1 MKADLY
7 DIVLFFPRLFPDPAV
22 FEDPV
27 HLANRYLL
35 ENGVSRE
42 KSDLVYQTTN
52 EIDPIDERGK
62 QSIASGT
69 AKYSFEG
76 RSILAEYMSNA
87 NIRLAYADFGT
98 GLTPSDH
105 SRLWSK
111 GKIRELRFEL
121 RQFKH
126 QATTF
131 NLPEFSELYQMMKE
145 RATPTTLSTIEL
157 DNVPAHAF
165 GAAVAHLKGRLLAAA
180 QKDDFEVEV
189 YAAQDLSPSERSGLE
204 KRIGRES
211 NRATIFVILS
221 RKNVSTVHPVIG

>member
-7 DIVLFFPRLFPDPAV
+7 NIVLFFPRLFPDPAV

-35 ENGVSRE
+35 DNGISRE
-42 KSDLVYQTTN
+42 KSDLVYQTTD
-52 EIDPIDERGK
+52 EIDPVDERGK
-62 QSIASGT
+62 PSISSGT
-69 AKYSFEG
+69 AKHSFQG

-87 NIRLAYADFGT
+87 SIRLEYADFGT
-98 GLTPSDH
+98 GLTSSDH
-105 SRLWSK
+105 SRVWSK
-111 GKIRELRFEL
+111 GKIGELRFEL

-126 QATTF
+126 QTTSF

-157 DNVPAHAF
+157 DGVPGEAF
-165 GAAVAHLKGRLLAAA
+165 GAAVAYLRGRLLAAA
-180 QKDDFEVEV
+180 LKDDFEVEV
-189 YAAQDLSPSERSGLE
+189 YAAQDLSPSEKSRLE

-211 NRATIFVILS
+211 NRATIFVVLS
-221 RKNVSTVHPVIG
+221 RKNVSPVHPAVG